1 MTVTQIALG
10 LWPIAG
16 ITTVGVSQDD
26 ADQTIIAAI
35 ESGISTFDTA
45 FSYGYE
51 GESDRILGKHLRG
64 RRERFTIIGK
74 VGQRWTSGRE
84 RIIDGSRK
92 ALISDAEQSLR
103 RIGVD
108 EFDLLMLHCPDP
120 NVPLQDSAA
129 AMHELQ
135 HRGLCQ
141 RVGICNINL
150 EQLCVFQKIVH
161 CDAIQCPLNLLQR
174 ESLSELIPHCIS
186 TNVEVHAYWT
196 LMKGLLA
203 GKITRDHEFAEG
215 DSRPGYPIFQG
226 TARERA
232 HRVVDGMSELGQ
244 EAGLS
249 VAQIAIGWVLSQ
261 PGISMALVG
270 GHTPDQI
277 RETCSATNLSP
288 WLLQAVEDLVRLSDV
303 SA

>member
-1 MTVTQIALG
+1 M
-10 LWPIAG
+10 PIAG
-16 ITTVGVSQDD
+16 ITTVGVSQND

-35 ESGISTFDTA
+35 DLESRFDTA
-45 FSYGYE
+45 YSYGYE

-135 HRGLCQ
+135 QRGLCQ

-150 EQLCVFQKIVH
+150 QQLCVFQKIVH

-203 GKITRDHEFAEG
+203 GKITRDHEFAKV
-215 DSRPGYPIFQG
+215 IAAQG
-226 TARERA
+226 IQFSGHARERA
-232 HRVVDGMSELGQ
+232 HRVVDGMSELGRSRSICCPDRHRLGSFATRNQ
-244 EAGLS
+244 HGS
-249 VAQIAIGWVLSQ
+249 GRRT
-261 PGISMALVG
+261 
-270 GHTPDQI
+270 HTGPD
-277 RETCSATNLSP
+277 P
-288 WLLQAVEDLVRLSDV
+288 
-303 SA
+303 